1 MNNDCIFCSILAGDI
16 PSATIYEDDD
26 ILAFLD
32 IGPIIKG
39 HTLVIP
45 KKHVETI
52 HEISEEQLTAV
63 MCGVQKVAAAQV
75 KALGAEGVN
84 ITQANGSVAGQV
96 VPHLHFHVIPRYA
109 DDGHHWNWNA
119 KSYDSPEELGAVKE
133 RIIASIGA

>member
-1 MNNDCIFCSILAGDI
+1 MSNDCIFCNILAGGI
-16 PSATIYEDDD
+16 PAATILENDD

-32 IGPIIKG
+32 IGPIVKG

-45 KKHVETI
+45 KQHVETI
-52 HEISEEQLTAV
+52 HEISTEQLNAV
-63 MCGVQKVAAAQV
+63 MIGVQQVAAALV

-84 ITQANGSVAGQV
+84 ITQANGAVAGQV

-119 KSYDSPEELGAVKE
+119 KSYDSPEEMGSVKE
-133 RIIASIGA
+133 RIIASMGA